1 MSERKKKGA
10 GCFVL
15 ASRLNLNLTLQV
27 GYYVAGG
34 PPAKKYLATPMS
46 GNKVSGKQILF

>member
-1 MSERKKKGA
+1 MTQALYAIFKSYVLHVKTKERTPLDSLCLKGKKGA

-27 GYYVAGG
+27 GY
-34 PPAKKYLATPMS
+34 
-46 GNKVSGKQILF
+46 